1 MEGYQV
7 VFEHEVLFRDLDV
20 MRHVNNVA
28 FVAFM
33 EDARMQ
39 YWKALSKVEGLKG
52 INFIMAEVSCR
63 YLSQAYLGETIQIG
77 IRARNL
83 GDKSFN
89 FEYRMEDKASGRPI
103 TEGKS
108 VQVMYDYK
116 QKKTM
121 SLEQKM
127 RDAVASLEQI
137 PLEEISLS
145 EGRR

>member
-28 FVAFM
+28 FLAFM

-52 INFIMAEVSCR
+52 INFILAEVSCR

-83 GDKSFN
+83 GNKSFN

-121 SLEQKM
+121 PLEQEM
-127 RDAVASLEQI
+127 RDAVASLEKV
-137 PLEEISLS
+137 PLDELSSS
-145 EGRR
+145 EGSR